1 MSAVS
6 YQIGACIGKTGK
18 QVHLTLADTTP
29 INGVCSAARITGVGG
44 NPTFYRN
51 GKPVQIGKPRV
62 YSATQDS
69 PNFSYGIYC
78 GGVKG
83 FMIEDGGEGYSLAT
97 AVPSLDS
104 SGSGGSGTVLG
115 KLVVEQGVTS
125 YRIDQPGGGFPLP
138 PTATIVDLDGPGAGA
153 LCYVVVYEGGVTKV
167 VVTDGGG
174 GYVKPAIRFSGGTA
188 AGVVVAS
195 GGVVTDVVMTD
206 FGYGYPNPP
215 VVTVGPPLNTSG
227 PQGNIPANA
236 YAIIYG
242 ADAASWNGKP
252 GSVRA
257 IVPFVG
263 GLLGCGQGYVPA
275 SPPPVSVA
283 VPAGA
288 TAPVVA
294 AVVSG
299 YVASL
304 GVAQPGSDHNAM
316 PDVVVAGGTRPA
328 VLKPIMTGAS
338 PSDVFAADVP
348 DGWITGLLGG
358 QTVATSAVQSLSVV
372 NSTGRFEPP
381 IGGMPGFLAKPTMR
395 VGGNHGAQPVSR
407 YVNYQTFKNKLH
419 VSYQM
424 RVYFGAGTINYAPDN
439 SPTDWTNPSGAV
451 LGSLFY
457 GPSTGNGVD
466 NMGAASSVGQW
477 TLVYD
482 DAGVGTPNAAV
493 ANLISVY
500 NSDKVTIKPV
510 SLSGPSQ
517 PIVIPPENVKMSGSS
532 ITSISLANIT
542 LPKGWQGAAVYIAD
556 EGRLP
561 GYAMCNVT
569 VSGGV
574 PTAIDVVVGGNFL
587 YVPTVYLYGTR
598 VSGSEVSHRFNVSH
612 VPTTGPGTGPIEWSP
627 TLALIVAQPK
637 GVWTLGNPW
646 VVAPDPRTG
655 TGTPLPLD
663 RSNNYAVDDWVLD
676 AIRSDGRSGA
686 AFRFMDSAGTYGGET
701 GYVFD
706 TDLIDGDRL
715 NWIQPKSTT
724 VSFQFARAFNTDPS
738 STVYGW
744 HSDRVY
750 GPQNLFLQ
758 GPDSFGRYISL
769 PPGDNGRFLSTV
781 PWVGCIELRSTT
793 PHGLATGQSVA
804 MNGSTPVPMS
814 DSEAW
819 YPGHSYVAMHLFVT
833 GPYTVV
839 FGYYVGGGS
848 HSKTIQSVSGD
859 VEIPI
864 DWTVTLSCPVGG
876 ANVPIEYT
884 ASFVSQSPGSALW
897 VNIPHSGTEGVIRAY
912 VRRIAPRLRSDNHV
926 LVEHGNENW
935 NFAYSTGYHQ
945 PLFGLLSNLP
955 PDTPVLG
962 TTIGALNLTSPA
974 KAVSLNTANSHAIF
988 LDEWKKMGQDPSRV
1002 HCVYGGQYM
1011 NSAVAEM
1018 HLDVA
1023 HRGGFPIHHI
1033 CLAFYADLPPDA
1045 SVVQAMSP
1053 SGSVVGGAESAEADV
1068 INEIVRWSV
1077 FHRQSYWN
1085 EWELESSL
1093 CRNFGQ
1099 PVTPTSIVGMSGY
1112 FYCTMSGGAV
1122 VSTTRVA
1129 AGVGYRKNP
1138 SVFFGWPAAGGR
1150 VATGRCFLEP
1160 SPISLVKPVTGG
1172 SNYGPNPPVTITG
1185 GGGTYQSATAQ
1196 VVNGA
1201 VVGVTVVGSSGY
1213 TTTDDI
1219 SVILTDATGSGATF
1233 SVYLAP
1239 TSLGTI
1245 KITDGGAGYA
1255 DATDS
1260 LVSLRNAGSDLPS
1273 GTYTLFYT
1281 YVDSQGRETTVG
1293 NSQSNSFQL
1302 LGGEVLVGTMPAWS
1316 PWVKKINW
1324 YVSYNGGRPT
1334 LYESMVRGG
1343 YADGSMVPFYEAI
1356 PANGASPPAV
1366 NQAVGGDAPVPVTII
1381 MYEGSLQTLI
1391 APWVPLRNLLLH
1403 DALMHPSA
1411 GDCLHGYYLT
1421 VQQGNPQHPG
1431 SGAILMAYFQIYG
1444 FVQYPWMW
1452 VQALGSQQ
1460 MPGDGSSNRFCT
1472 RQGGDPADG
1481 HDHTPENDS
1490 PMLGTFNRWIG
1501 WTSPMVETP
1510 GVESPRWYTGMYGR
1524 S

>member
-510 SLSGPSQ
+510 SLSGEREDVGQFHHVDFAGEHHAAEGVAGGGGLHRRRGASPRLCDVQ
-517 PIVIPPENVKMSGSS
+517 RDRVGRRAHGDRRRRRRQFLVRADG
-532 ITSISLANIT
+532 
-542 LPKGWQGAAVYIAD
+542 LPLWDA
-556 EGRLP
+556 
-561 GYAMCNVT
+561 
-569 VSGGV
+569 GV
-574 PTAIDVVVGGNFL
+574 GVGGL
-587 YVPTVYLYGTR
+587 APLQRVPR
-598 VSGSEVSHRFNVSH
+598 
-612 VPTTGPGTGPIEWSP
+612 
-627 TLALIVAQPK
+627 A
-637 GVWTLGNPW
+637 
-646 VVAPDPRTG
+646 D
-655 TGTPLPLD
+655 D
-663 RSNNYAVDDWVLD
+663 RS
-676 AIRSDGRSGA
+676 GHG
-686 AFRFMDSAGTYGGET
+686 
-701 GYVFD
+701 
-706 TDLIDGDRL
+706 
-715 NWIQPKSTT
+715 
-724 VSFQFARAFNTDPS
+724 
-738 STVYGW
+738 
-744 HSDRVY
+744 SDRVV
-750 GPQNLFLQ
+750 PHARVDRR
-758 GPDSFGRYISL
+758 PAEGRV
-769 PPGDNGRFLSTV
+769 D
-781 PWVGCIELRSTT
+781 
-793 PHGLATGQSVA
+793 AGQSV
-804 MNGSTPVPMS
+804 
-814 DSEAW
+814 
-819 YPGHSYVAMHLFVT
+819 
-833 GPYTVV
+833 
-839 FGYYVGGGS
+839 
-848 HSKTIQSVSGD
+848 
-859 VEIPI
+859 
-864 DWTVTLSCPVGG
+864 
-876 ANVPIEYT
+876 
-884 ASFVSQSPGSALW
+884 
-897 VNIPHSGTEGVIRAY
+897 
-912 VRRIAPRLRSDNHV
+912 
-926 LVEHGNENW
+926 
-935 NFAYSTGYHQ
+935 
-945 PLFGLLSNLP
+945 
-955 PDTPVLG
+955 
-962 TTIGALNLTSPA
+962 
-974 KAVSLNTANSHAIF
+974 
-988 LDEWKKMGQDPSRV
+988 
-1002 HCVYGGQYM
+1002 
-1011 NSAVAEM
+1011 
-1018 HLDVA
+1018 
-1023 HRGGFPIHHI
+1023 
-1033 CLAFYADLPPDA
+1033 
-1045 SVVQAMSP
+1045 
-1053 SGSVVGGAESAEADV
+1053 
-1068 INEIVRWSV
+1068 
-1077 FHRQSYWN
+1077 
-1085 EWELESSL
+1085 
-1093 CRNFGQ
+1093 
-1099 PVTPTSIVGMSGY
+1099 
-1112 FYCTMSGGAV
+1112 
-1122 VSTTRVA
+1122 
-1129 AGVGYRKNP
+1129 
-1138 SVFFGWPAAGGR
+1138 
-1150 VATGRCFLEP
+1150 
-1160 SPISLVKPVTGG
+1160 
-1172 SNYGPNPPVTITG
+1172 
-1185 GGGTYQSATAQ
+1185 
-1196 VVNGA
+1196 
-1201 VVGVTVVGSSGY
+1201 
-1213 TTTDDI
+1213 
-1219 SVILTDATGSGATF
+1219 
-1233 SVYLAP
+1233 
-1239 TSLGTI
+1239 
-1245 KITDGGAGYA
+1245 
-1255 DATDS
+1255 
-1260 LVSLRNAGSDLPS
+1260 
-1273 GTYTLFYT
+1273 
-1281 YVDSQGRETTVG
+1281 
-1293 NSQSNSFQL
+1293 
-1302 LGGEVLVGTMPAWS
+1302 
-1316 PWVKKINW
+1316 
-1324 YVSYNGGRPT
+1324 GGRP
-1334 LYESMVRGG
+1334 R
-1343 YADGSMVPFYEAI
+1343 
-1356 PANGASPPAV
+1356 
-1366 NQAVGGDAPVPVTII
+1366 
-1381 MYEGSLQTLI
+1381 
-1391 APWVPLRNLLLH
+1391 
-1403 DALMHPSA
+1403 
-1411 GDCLHGYYLT
+1411 
-1421 VQQGNPQHPG
+1421 
-1431 SGAILMAYFQIYG
+1431 
-1444 FVQYPWMW
+1444 
-1452 VQALGSQQ
+1452 SQ
-1460 MPGDGSSNRFCT
+1460 
-1472 RQGGDPADG
+1472 DG
-1481 HDHTPENDS
+1481 HRDAAAARPFQQLCRGR
-1490 PMLGTFNRWIG
+1490 LGARRH
-1501 WTSPMVETP
+1501 PV
-1510 GVESPRWYTGMYGR
+1510 
-1524 S
+1524 